1 VDAHPGGST
10 SERLTIYTFVDALT
24 FNLPAIKSVQL
35 LADGREI
42 DTLAGHVDLRRP
54 LSRQLR

>member
-1 VDAHPGGST
+1 VDAHPGGSMN
-10 SERLTIYTFVDALT
+10 ERLTIYTLVDALIL
-24 FNLPAIKSVQL
+24 NLPAITSVQL
-35 LADGREI
+35 LADGKEI